1 MKQLITAVCILLP
14 TLAFA
19 QAGTGSEFN
28 RAEIFGGYSFLS
40 VDGNGASRQNFNGW
54 EASGLLNLN
63 KWLGAEGD
71 LSGYY
76 KSNIAGTNVDGHDYL
91 FVGGPRISLRPLFF
105 HALFG
110 ANHATVSTSLAGVTS
125 SASDSAFATVLG
137 GGIEWKIARQWAV
150 RPSLDYVL
158 TRHAATS
165 QNDIRFGVG
174 IAYAFGR

>member
-14 TLAFA
+14 TVALA
-19 QAGTGSEFN
+19 QAGAGSEFD
-28 RAEIFGGYSFLS
+28 RAELFGGYSFLS

-63 KWLGAEGD
+63 KWLGAEAD

-76 KSNIAGTNVDGHDYL
+76 KSNIAGTNVDAHNYL
-91 FVGGPRISLRPLFF
+91 FTGGPRINPRPLFF

-110 ANHATVSTSLAGVTS
+110 ADHATASTSVAGVTA
-125 SASDSAFATVLG
+125 SASDTAFATLLG
-137 GGIEWKIARQWAV
+137 GGVEWKIARQWAI

-165 QNDIRFGVG
+165 QNDIRLGVG